1 VNKRLIAFLSI
12 FSLSLSL
19 TLVPANAAVKAGAK
33 CSKVGIK
40 SVAGSKTFTCI
51 KSGKKLLWNKGISP
65 KIKPSPV
72 NSSTESQSRQK
83 TISCEQGGPC
93 LVGDVGPGGGI
104 VFYVAKSNFISFGS
118 DCQDECKYMEASTSD
133 IPDKEVP
140 WCPFDAFL
148 GTTMANGI
156 KIGTGMSNTN
166 LAAEKCKSG
175 ANKLAQ
181 DYVNNNK
188 LDWHLPSKDELNQL
202 FLQRSYFK
210 FKGYLWS
217 SSEADSFWS
226 WYISLNN
233 YPLEWLKFDRG
244 HPVGFARP
252 VRAF

>member
-1 VNKRLIAFLSI
+1 MVNGK
-12 FSLSLSL
+12 
-19 TLVPANAAVKAGAK
+19 KY
-33 CSKVGIK
+33 
-40 SVAGSKTFTCI
+40 TCV
-51 KSGKKLLWNKGISP
+51 KSGQKLVWNKGVSL
-65 KIKPSPV
+65 KVEPSPV
-72 NSSTESQSRQK
+72 KSATETESQQK

-104 VFYVAKSNFISFGS
+104 VFYVAKTKFISYGS
-118 DCQDECKYMEASTSD
+118 DCQNNCKYMEAATSD
-133 IPDKEVP
+133 IPDKVVP

-148 GTTMANGI
+148 GTTMAKGI
-156 KIGTGMSNTN
+156 KIGTGMNNTN

-175 ANKLAQ
+175 AVQLAQ

-188 LDWHLPSKDELNQL
+188 FDWHLPSVGELEQL
-202 FLQRSYFK
+202 YLQRSYFK
-210 FKGYLWS
+210 YKGYLWS

-244 HPVGFARP
+244 HPVGFVRP